1 MMKQILFLCTGN
13 TCRSPMAEAFL
24 RSLAQKKGLAVT
36 VRSAGISTVDG
47 IPVSANSVH
56 ALQQRGIQHNGHST
70 ALNDEVLQWADLIL
84 TMTAGHKREIIS
96 RYPELVDHIYT
107 VKEFA
112 YMDNQ
117 LQAKLKE
124 LEGIYSDLQMQQA
137 LGQPLDEMKRQRA
150 RELEQS
156 IPSFDVADP
165 FGGSQF
171 VYDECAKELEEAIEK
186 VVDRLISL
194 RPS

>member
-13 TCRSPMAEAFL
+13 TCRSPMAEAFF

-56 ALQQRGIQHNGHST
+56 ALQQHGIQHHGHST

-84 TMTAGHKREIIS
+84 TMTAGHKREIIR
-96 RYPELVDHIYT
+96 RYPAVMDHIYT

-112 YMDNQ
+112 YMDDQ
-117 LQAKLKE
+117 LQAKLTE

-150 RELEQS
+150 MELEQS

-171 VYDECAKELEEAIEK
+171 VYDECAKELEEAIHK
-186 VVDRLISL
+186 VVDRLISMKT
-194 RPS
+194 S